1 LLLSSPPNE
10 DSLGGAFGPL
20 IAPLLTT
27 AAPSGNFGI
36 DRKKGAVMELTPV
49 MEKFIVRWGEMGGI
63 WGINRAS
70 AQIVALLYLS
80 REPITAETI
89 SETLSLARSTVSTDL
104 RELQNWGVIKVVHV
118 LGDRRDHF
126 ETLSDP
132 GELFRVIVRENKRRM
147 VDPLAEM
154 LRDGVVEAGKDD
166 DFIRERMRGMLDL
179 VEVFSA
185 MYDRTE
191 EIPTDMLLKMAKQTG
206 QLPMKTALK
215 LAQLGDG
222 LGESLKRLVK

>member
-1 LLLSSPPNE
+1 
-10 DSLGGAFGPL
+10 
-20 IAPLLTT
+20 
-27 AAPSGNFGI
+27 
-36 DRKKGAVMELTPV
+36 MELTPV

-80 REPITAETI
+80 KEPLTAETL
-89 SETLSLARSTVSTDL
+89 SETLSIARSTVSTDL

-147 VDPLAEM
+147 VDPLASL
-154 LRDGVVEAGKDD
+154 LREGVSEAEKDEGFVRD
-166 DFIRERMRGMLDL
+166 RMQGMLDL
-179 VEVFSA
+179 VEMFAAVFE
-185 MYDRTE
+185 RTE
-191 EIPTDMLLKMAKQTG
+191 EIPTDMLLKMVKQTG
-206 QLPMKTALK
+206 QLPMKTAFK

-222 LGESLKRLVK
+222 LGDSLRRLVK